1 MEVWQALALAFVML
15 TGGVEPEST
24 SRCFIPV
31 GVSEELEKSDA
42 VFAGKVIAEEYPPLK
57 TPTVPLD
64 EDLQK
69 LGEGDAPQQSTQ
81 QPSRPTDPNDP
92 MPPPN
97 MDYFVGSW
105 TFEWNVP
112 ESPLGPAGKF
122 KGKETYKKTSDGVY
136 ESEVEGAGPEGAF
149 KGRATTNYNEKERQV
164 TRSETGLFGV
174 PLVKTGPIGGDLGGY
189 YTIFW
194 ETQPVK
200 KDGKTVKL
208 KGKTLMLSPANYRLQ
223 VQISVDGGPYTNF
236 GNPWFRKTEGK

>member
-1 MEVWQALALAFVML
+1 MISILIFALLLF
-15 TGGVEPEST
+15 
-24 SRCFIPV
+24 
-31 GVSEELEKSDA
+31 
-42 VFAGKVIAEEYPPLK
+42 
-57 TPTVPLD
+57 
-64 EDLQK
+64 
-69 LGEGDAPQQSTQ
+69 QQPAQ
-81 QPSRPTDPNDP
+81 QPSRPTDPSDP

-122 KGKETYKKTSDGVY
+122 KGKETYKKTASGAY
-136 ESEVEGAGPEGAF
+136 ESEIEGDGPAGAF
-149 KGRATTNYNEKERQV
+149 KARATTNYNEKERQV
-164 TRSETGLFGV
+164 TRSETGLFDV

-200 KDGKTVKL
+200 KNGKTVKL

-236 GNPWFRKTEGK
+236 GNPWFRKTENN

>member
-1 MEVWQALALAFVML
+1 MISILIFALLLF
-15 TGGVEPEST
+15 
-24 SRCFIPV
+24 
-31 GVSEELEKSDA
+31 
-42 VFAGKVIAEEYPPLK
+42 
-57 TPTVPLD
+57 
-64 EDLQK
+64 
-69 LGEGDAPQQSTQ
+69 QQPAQ
-81 QPSRPTDPNDP
+81 QPSRPTDPSDP

-122 KGKETYKKTSDGVY
+122 KGKETYKKSSDGVY
-136 ESEVEGAGPEGAF
+136 ESEIEGEGPEGAI
-149 KGRATTNYNEKERQV
+149 KGRATTNYNEKERSV

-194 ETQPVK
+194 ETQPIK
-200 KDGKTVKL
+200 KDGKTIKL

-236 GNPWFRKTEGK
+236 GNPWFRKTEGKPAP